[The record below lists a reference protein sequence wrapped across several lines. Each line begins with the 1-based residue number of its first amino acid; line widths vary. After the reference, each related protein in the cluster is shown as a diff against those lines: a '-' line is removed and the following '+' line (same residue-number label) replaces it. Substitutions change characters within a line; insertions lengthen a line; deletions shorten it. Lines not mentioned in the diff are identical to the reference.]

1 MSRRRVVVTGLG
13 ATTPIGGDVTTSWSA
28 LLAGTSGVRNLTE
41 EWAQSLP
48 VHFAARVA
56 VEPAEQMER
65 VELRRLDRSEQFALI
80 ASREAWKDAGSPEI
94 DKERLGV
101 VIASGIGGV
110 TTLLDQY
117 DILREKGARLVSP
130 HTVPMLMPN
139 GPAANVGLELQARA
153 GVHTPVSACASGAEA
168 IGYALEMIRNDRADI
183 VVSGGVE
190 AAIHAMP
197 MSGFAAMKAL
207 STRNDEPQRASRP
220 YDLNRDGFV
229 LGEGGGIL
237 VLEEYEHALA
247 RGAKIY
253 CEIAGQGLTSDGY
266 HIAAPD
272 PDGVGVQRAV
282 KFALRD
288 SGLTT
293 KDIVHLN
300 AHATSTPA
308 GDVAEAIGY
317 ALEMIRN
324 DRADIVVGGGV
335 EAAIHA
341 MPMSGFAAM
350 KALSTRNDEP
360 ARASRPYDLN
370 RDGFVLGEGGGI
382 LVLEE
387 YEHAVAR
394 GAKIYCEIAGQG
406 LTSDG
411 YHIAAP
417 DPDGAGVQRAVKFAL
432 RDSGLTTKDIVH
444 LNAHATST
452 PAGDVAEANALRA
465 ALGADADHVAVS
477 ATKSMTGH
485 LLGGAGA
492 IESVFIVKTLQ
503 DRLAPPTINIDDL
516 DPAVTVD
523 VVRDKPRALPAGDI
537 AALNDS
543 FGFGGHNVVLV
554 FKSI

>member
-1 MSRRRVVVTGLG
+1 MAARRVVVTGLG
-13 ATTPIGGDVTTSWSA
+13 ATTPLGGDVLTTWSA
-28 LLAGTSGVRNLTE
+28 LLAGISGVRSLTE
-41 EWAQSLP
+41 DWAQTIP

-56 VEPAEQMER
+56 LEPIEQMER
-65 VELRRLDRSEQFALI
+65 VELRRLDRSEQFAVI
-80 ASREAWKDAGSPEI
+80 ASREAWRDAGAPEM

-139 GPAANVGLELQARA
+139 GPAAHVGLELQAMA

-168 IGYALEMIRNDRADI
+168 IGYGLEMIRNNRADI
-183 VVSGGVE
+183 VLSGGVE

-207 STRNDEPQRASRP
+207 STRNDDPVRASRP

-229 LGEGGGIL
+229 LGEGGGVL
-237 VLEEYEHALA
+237 VLEEYEHARA

-253 CEIAGQGLTSDGY
+253 CELAGQGLS
-266 HIAAPD
+266 
-272 PDGVGVQRAV
+272 
-282 KFALRD
+282 
-288 SGLTT
+288 
-293 KDIVHLN
+293 
-300 AHATSTPA
+300 
-308 GDVAEAIGY
+308 
-317 ALEMIRN
+317 
-324 DRADIVVGGGV
+324 
-335 EAAIHA
+335 
-341 MPMSGFAAM
+341 
-350 KALSTRNDEP
+350 
-360 ARASRPYDLN
+360 
-370 RDGFVLGEGGGI
+370 
-382 LVLEE
+382 
-387 YEHAVAR
+387 
-394 GAKIYCEIAGQG
+394 
-406 LTSDG
+406 SDG

-417 DPDGAGVQRAVKFAL
+417 DPDGAGVQRALKFAL
-432 RDSGLTTKDIVH
+432 RDAGLTTKEIVH

-452 PAGDVAEANALRA
+452 PAGDIAEANALRA
-465 ALGADADHVAVS
+465 ALGADVDHVAVS

-492 IESVFIVKTLQ
+492 MESVFIVKSLQ

-516 DPAVTVD
+516 DPAVSVD

-554 FKSI
+554 FKSL

>member
-41 EWAQSLP
+41 EWAQTLP

-65 VELRRLDRSEQFALI
+65 VELRRLDRSEQFALV
-80 ASREAWKDAGSPEI
+80 ASREAWKDAGSPEV

-272 PDGVGVQRAV
+272 PDG
-282 KFALRD
+282 
-288 SGLTT
+288 
-293 KDIVHLN
+293 
-300 AHATSTPA
+300 
-308 GDVAEAIGY
+308 
-317 ALEMIRN
+317 
-324 DRADIVVGGGV
+324 
-335 EAAIHA
+335 
-341 MPMSGFAAM
+341 
-350 KALSTRNDEP
+350 
-360 ARASRPYDLN
+360 
-370 RDGFVLGEGGGI
+370 
-382 LVLEE
+382 
-387 YEHAVAR
+387 
-394 GAKIYCEIAGQG
+394 
-406 LTSDG
+406 
-411 YHIAAP
+411 
-417 DPDGAGVQRAVKFAL
+417 AGVQRAVKLAL